1 MKKVFVISV
10 TLVFLTYFFSIIAF
24 AEDETSNFRTTIE
37 NIFNTWRASNLNEDF
52 NLWFS
57 NWDENA
63 IKMASNKT
71 TIYGKSAI
79 GNMKRKMFQ
88 TWAIE
93 SWDVE
98 IDEIQLAGDL
108 GYARGTYI
116 VNLKSKAKSNSSVL
130 EGTFLTIFKKQ
141 AEGSWKI
148 YRDCMMSK

>member
-1 MKKVFVISV
+1 MKKVFVMSV

-24 AEDETSNFRTTIE
+24 AEDETANFRTTIE
-37 NIFNTWRASNLNEDF
+37 NIFNSWRASNLNEDF
-52 NLWFS
+52 DLWFS

-63 IKMASNKT
+63 IKMASNKA

-88 TWAIE
+88 TWAFE

-98 IDEIQLAGDL
+98 IDEVQLSGDL

-116 VNLKSKAKSNSSVL
+116 VNLKSKAESTSTVL

-141 AEGSWKI
+141 ADGSWKI

>member
-1 MKKVFVISV
+1 MKKVLVFGV
-10 TLVFLTYFFSIIAF
+10 TLVFLTHFFTTIAITQN
-24 AEDETSNFRTTIE
+24 ETANFREKIE
-37 NIFNTWRASNLNEDF
+37 NIFDTWRASNLNEDF

-63 IKMASNKT
+63 IKMASNKP
-71 TIYGKSAI
+71 TINGKSAI

-88 TWAIE
+88 TWSFE

-98 IDEIQLAGDL
+98 INEIQLAGDI

-116 VNLKSKAKSNSSVL
+116 VNLKSKAGSNSSIL

-141 AEGSWKI
+141 VDGSWKI

>member
-1 MKKVFVISV
+1 
-10 TLVFLTYFFSIIAF
+10 
-24 AEDETSNFRTTIE
+24 
-37 NIFNTWRASNLNEDF
+37 
-52 NLWFS
+52 
-57 NWDENA
+57 
-63 IKMASNKT
+63 MASNKP

-88 TWAIE
+88 TWTFE

-116 VNLKSKAKSNSSVL
+116 VNLKSKAKSNSSIL

-141 AEGSWKI
+141 ADGSWKI
-148 YRDCMMSK
+148 YRDCMMPK